1 MFEDEIYQLEIEI
14 RRHYAMAS
22 ITGGIIRA
30 DHLAAARKL
39 GTILEQI
46 GGAEPRQKS
55 KSESRT
61 ALHPLR
67 FWGRS
72 RAKSRAKKSRGC

>member
-1 MFEDEIYQLEIEI
+1 MFDDEIYQLETEI

-30 DHLAAARKL
+30 EHLNAARKL
-39 GTILEQI
+39 CTILEQI
-46 GGAEPRQKS
+46 GGVQSRPES

-67 FWGRS
+67 FLGRS